1 MRKLL
6 LLLVVLLNILML
18 DAQKLNINGK
28 VLNFEKKPVE
38 NATIY
43 LLKQKDSSIINYTSS
58 NREGNFS
65 LKTDEVYEPSILKV
79 DAEKLISYS
88 RNFENIGESVS
99 LGNIE
104 LERNSV
110 SNIQEVKL
118 TASPVKVK
126 KDTIEFNASSIK
138 VRPDSKIEE
147 LLKQIPGV
155 QMDNDGKITING
167 KEVDQI
173 TINGKPFFDKNGKIA
188 LQNLPADIIKNI
200 QFTTTKTKEEELSG
214 KSSKSNN
221 ATINFNI
228 DEKKNK
234 GLISRL
240 TLGYGS
246 DKRYEGSGLIS
257 YFKNDT
263 KISLLAAS
271 NNINSQGFS
280 SDEVFDSMGRGRN
293 SWLMQGGSVVTSGGS
308 TYYVSGGNN
317 TKGIQKSTT
326 IGFNY
331 SDKFGKEIDLDNVSL
346 IHINNNLET
355 RSKVSRTTL
364 LPDYTLKTNSESN
377 GGNDSR
383 QYNFDVS
390 ARIRLD
396 SLTSIYFSPSFS
408 RNEIQNFST
417 ANSSTFRDNDLLNTS
432 SSYSKTDS
440 ENNAFNPNIYFSK
453 KFRKKGREM
462 HANMSSSINENK
474 ENQLNRSENI
484 FYLGTQP
491 NDNRNQFSLKK
502 NQNSNYRFS
511 TGYSEPITDSVTI
524 GLNLN
529 YNTTNMRNMRNVND
543 FNASS
548 LQYSSYND
556 GLSNRMNQKID
567 EISPELSFEINKK
580 KINGWGSVKAEFSN
594 MNVSSRFNNQDY
606 GLQKNFILPSYN
618 LGMNYEFSQNKRLS
632 LYNFSDFTIPTAE
645 QLTPYLDIINPLAA
659 YQGNPNLKNTWT
671 HSTYLYFNNFNM
683 VKNINYYLNAGFTY
697 KNNDIINY
705 SSFDESGRQLVT
717 YTNISGN
724 KHFNFGASFSKTFKW
739 KENKLTIN
747 PRFNSMYG
755 FSKGL
760 INGKEFT
767 SSYYSINPGL
777 NFTYEIKDKLTVKPS
792 YTLGYNFSKYK
803 NYSID
808 EVNTSNQILKLELTN
823 YLFKSRLILGNDL
836 EYNTNTNIAPGFKR
850 DFYFWNTSVGYSFF
864 NKQLTAKVKVY
875 DVLNQNQSV
884 KRTISNTFFEDRD
897 DLILKRYVMFSLTM
911 KLNKFARNK
920 TQTP

>member
-6 LLLVVLLNILML
+6 LLLVLML
-18 DAQKLNINGK
+18 NMLFFNAQKLNISGR

-43 LLKQKDSSIINYTSS
+43 LLKQKDSSIINYTST

-65 LKTDEVYEPSILKV
+65 LKTDDLTEPGILKV
-79 DAEKLISYS
+79 DAEKLVSYS
-88 RNFENIGESVS
+88 KNFENISQSVS
-99 LGNIE
+99 LGEIE

-110 SNIQEVKL
+110 TNIQEVKL

-155 QMDNDGKITING
+155 QIDNDGKITING

-173 TINGKPFFDKNGKIA
+173 TINGKPFFDKTGKIA

-214 KSSKSNN
+214 KNSKSNN

-246 DKRYEGSGLIS
+246 DKRYEGSGLVS
-257 YFKNDT
+257 YFKNNT

-293 SWLMQGGSVVTSGGS
+293 SWLMQGGSVVTSGGT
-308 TYYVSGGNN
+308 TYYTSGGNN

-326 IGFNY
+326 IGLNY
-331 SDKFGKEIDLDNVSL
+331 SDKFGKDADLDNLSL
-346 IHINNNLET
+346 IHIGNNLET

-377 GGNDSR
+377 GENDSR
-383 QYNFDVS
+383 QYSLDLA
-390 ARIRLD
+390 ARIHLD
-396 SLTSIYFSPSFS
+396 SLTSIYFSPAFS
-408 RNEIQNFST
+408 RNELHNFSNS
-417 ANSSTFRDNDLLNTS
+417 NSSTFKDNDLLNTS
-432 SSYSKTDS
+432 NSYSKTDS
-440 ENNAFNPNIYFSK
+440 ENNSFNPNIYFSK

-462 HANMSSSINENK
+462 HANINSSIGENK
-474 ENQLNRSENI
+474 ENKLNRSENI

-502 NQNSNYRFS
+502 NQNNNYRFS
-511 TGYSEPITDSVTI
+511 TGYSEPITDSISV
-524 GLNLN
+524 GLNLS
-529 YNTTNMRNMRNVND
+529 YNSAAMRNIRDVND
-543 FNASS
+543 FNTSTQ
-548 LQYSSYND
+548 QYSSYND
-556 GLSNRMNQKID
+556 ALSNRMDQKID
-567 EISPELSFEINKK
+567 EIAPELSFEVNKK
-580 KINGWGSVKAEFSN
+580 KINAWGSVKAEFSN
-594 MNVSSRFNNQDY
+594 MNVNSRFNNQNY
-606 GLQKNFILPSYN
+606 ELQKNFVLPSYN
-618 LGMNYEFSQNKRLS
+618 MGMNYEFSQNKRLN
-632 LYNFSDFTIPTAE
+632 LYNFADFTIPTAE
-645 QLTPYLDIINPLAA
+645 QLTPYLDVINPLVS

-671 HSTYLYFNNFNM
+671 NSTYLYFNNFNM
-683 VKNINYYLNAGFTY
+683 VKNTSYFMNIGFTY

-705 SSFDESGRQLVT
+705 SSFDESGKQLIT
-717 YTNISGN
+717 YANISGN
-724 KHFNFGASFSKTFKW
+724 KNFNFGGGFSKTFKW

-747 PRFNSMYG
+747 PRFNSNYNFNKG
-755 FSKGL
+755 F
-760 INGKEFT
+760 INGQEF
-767 SSYYSINPGL
+767 SSSSYSINPGL
-777 NFTYEIKDKLTVKPS
+777 NLTYEIKDKLTVKPS

-808 EVNTSNQILKLELTN
+808 QVNTSNQILKLELTN
-823 YLFKSRLILGNDL
+823 YIFKSRLILGNDL
-836 EYNTNTNIAPGFKR
+836 EYNTNNNIAPGFKR

-884 KRTISNTFFEDRD
+884 RRVISSTYFEDRD

>member
-1 MRKLL
+1 
-6 LLLVVLLNILML
+6 
-18 DAQKLNINGK
+18 
-28 VLNFEKKPVE
+28 
-38 NATIY
+38 
-43 LLKQKDSSIINYTSS
+43 
-58 NREGNFS
+58 
-65 LKTDEVYEPSILKV
+65 
-79 DAEKLISYS
+79 
-88 RNFENIGESVS
+88 
-99 LGNIE
+99 
-104 LERNSV
+104 
-110 SNIQEVKL
+110 
-118 TASPVKVK
+118 
-126 KDTIEFNASSIK
+126 
-138 VRPDSKIEE
+138 
-147 LLKQIPGV
+147 
-155 QMDNDGKITING
+155 
-167 KEVDQI
+167 
-173 TINGKPFFDKNGKIA
+173 
-188 LQNLPADIIKNI
+188 
-200 QFTTTKTKEEELSG
+200 
-214 KSSKSNN
+214 
-221 ATINFNI
+221 
-228 DEKKNK
+228 
-234 GLISRL
+234 
-240 TLGYGS
+240 
-246 DKRYEGSGLIS
+246 
-257 YFKNDT
+257 
-263 KISLLAAS
+263 
-271 NNINSQGFS
+271 
-280 SDEVFDSMGRGRN
+280 
-293 SWLMQGGSVVTSGGS
+293 
-308 TYYVSGGNN
+308 
-317 TKGIQKSTT
+317 
-326 IGFNY
+326 
-331 SDKFGKEIDLDNVSL
+331 
-346 IHINNNLET
+346 
-355 RSKVSRTTL
+355 
-364 LPDYTLKTNSESN
+364 
-377 GGNDSR
+377 
-383 QYNFDVS
+383 
-390 ARIRLD
+390 
-396 SLTSIYFSPSFS
+396 
-408 RNEIQNFST
+408 
-417 ANSSTFRDNDLLNTS
+417 
-432 SSYSKTDS
+432 
-440 ENNAFNPNIYFSK
+440 
-453 KFRKKGREM
+453 M

-529 YNTTNMRNMRNVND
+529 YNTTNMRNMRDVND

-548 LQYSSYND
+548 LQYSSYNN

-659 YQGNPNLKNTWT
+659 YQGNPDLKNTWT

-755 FSKGL
+755 FSKGF
-760 INGKEFT
+760 INGQEFT